1 MSEVR
6 DLLIEIGTEEL
17 PPRALPGLAAAFAD
31 LLVAGIDRAGFTRK
45 THQWLATPRRLAAI
59 VRDIAS
65 RQPDQNLE
73 RRGPALAAAFDKA
86 GNPTSAAT
94 GFARSCGVEVA
105 QLERLE
111 SGKGTW
117 LIYRAQQPG
126 RALTELLPG
135 IIESALNGLPI
146 GKRMRWGTGT
156 AEFVRPVHWAVVLY
170 GAEIVPC
177 EVLGIPAGRHSR
189 GHRFHHPGPIEI
201 HEPKGYAASLREHGH
216 VIADFNERRS
226 IILESAEAEAKKT
239 GGSALINPDLLDEI
253 TALVEWPTPITGTFD
268 EKFLELPPE
277 VLIATMQMH
286 QKYFPIVRQAESP
299 TEDSGLLAAFVTIAN
314 IESPEPAAIRKGNE
328 RVIRPR
334 LTDADFFWRRD
345 TAQSLASRRPML
357 AQVVYQQSL
366 GTLAD
371 KTERIAALAG
381 YVARELGGD
390 VEPALRSAQL
400 CKCDLLT
407 DMVGEFPEL
416 QGIMGYHYALHDSEP
431 REVAIALKEQYLPKQ
446 AGGALPLTPTGR
458 ILAIAEKLDTLTGIF
473 AIGQAPS
480 GDRDP
485 FGLRRAALGC
495 LRILIEGRLDLDLR
509 ASLDAAAAGYGA
521 VIRDRKVMDEV
532 FAFMME
538 RLRRYYLDS
547 GITVDAFEAV
557 LANQPASPHDFN
569 LRIMAVADFRAL
581 PAAASLTAANKRI
594 RNILKQSTGVL
605 PPAIDTR
612 LLTDNAEKALVGE
625 LEAALT
631 AVEPLLVARE
641 YGSALSRLAGIREGV
656 DAFFDQVLVMSDDPS
671 VRANR
676 LAILIR
682 LGELFQS
689 VADISRLQG

>member
-1 MSEVR
+1 MSEVH

-17 PPRALPGLAAAFAD
+17 PPRSLPGLAAAFAD
-31 LLVAGIDRAGFTRK
+31 LLVAGIDRAGLSRK
-45 THQWLATPRRLAAI
+45 THQWFASPRRLAVI
-59 VRDIAS
+59 VREIS
-65 RQPDQNLE
+65 SHQPDQTLE
-73 RRGPALAAAFDKA
+73 RRGPALTAAFDAEGK
-86 GNPTSAAT
+86 PTSAAS

-111 SGKGTW
+111 SGKGAW
-117 LIYRAQQPG
+117 LVYRAQQPG
-126 RALTELLPG
+126 RALAELLPG

-146 GKRMRWGTGT
+146 GKRMRWGNGA

-170 GAEIVPC
+170 GKEIIPC
-177 EVLGIPAGRHSR
+177 EVLGIQAGRHSR

-201 HEPKGYAASLREHGH
+201 HDPKGYVTSLRERGH
-216 VIADFNERRS
+216 VIADFNERRT
-226 IILESAEAEAKKT
+226 IILELTQTEAIKI

-253 TALVEWPTPITGTFD
+253 TALVEWPAPITGTFD

-277 VLIATMQMH
+277 VLIATMQLH
-286 QKYFPIVRQAESP
+286 QKYFPITTQAESTAENP
-299 TEDSGLLAAFVTIAN
+299 GLLAAFVTIAN

-371 KTERIAALAG
+371 KTDRITGLAS

-416 QGIMGYHYALHDSEP
+416 QGIMGYHYALHDGEP

-446 AGGALPLTPTGR
+446 AGGALPQTPTGR

-495 LRILIEGRLDLDLR
+495 LRILIESRLDLDLR
-509 ASLDAAAAGYGA
+509 ACLEAAAASYGVA
-521 VIRDRKVMDEV
+521 IRDRKVVDDV

-557 LANQPASPHDFN
+557 FANQPVSPHDFN
-569 LRIMAVADFRAL
+569 LRILAIADFRAL

-594 RNILKQSTGVL
+594 RNILKQSTVEL
-605 PPAIDTR
+605 PAAIDTR
-612 LLTDNAEKALVGE
+612 LLSDSAEKSLAGE

-641 YGSALSRLAGIREGV
+641 YGSVLTRLAGMRESV
-656 DAFFDQVLVMSDDPS
+656 DAFFDHVLVMSDDPG

-676 LAILIR
+676 LVILTR